1 MDPAIKEEK
10 IPAGGIADFIYTDEE
25 LNILEN
31 QELEQEFGVSGI
43 AQFKRIGKKIA
54 SYGRYGDDT
63 VAHVEKGEL
72 IVPRALIENNP
83 ELKESIFSHLKELGV
98 EDPERYVVG
107 TNKNSI
113 NPDTGLPE
121 FFLKKLFKSVKKGVS
136 SIGRGVSKAL
146 KGVGKALKK
155 AAPIIIPMA
164 LNFMF
169 PGLGAVYSGALGAGI
184 GTLVQGGSVEDAF
197 KSALI
202 GGATGAVTAGFAGEG
217 TFSQN
222 VMTDV
227 GAGTSNISSAF
238 QGDFQ
243 PLTQPSPATPSLR
256 DLISEPEVKPFV
268 TDEQVLSGMPKGGNY
283 SAPIQP
289 GTELSSPTYDLG
301 GETFIDNIDTMG
313 TQTVAPSSESPSM
326 FQSMKDFSTKT
337 GDLLFGK
344 TPTTEQLNARAAELI
359 AKDTSGKLT
368 FDTALKQ
375 ATTEMSPG
383 FLRKY
388 GPSLG
393 IAGLGLTAAG
403 AFDEPEEVR
412 LETPRTGLDVYAENP
427 DLYNIGNITPTT
439 GQRAYAVPTSYG
451 FQYNPYVFSQAPF
464 QTAADGGE
472 IFPRR
477 TGGIGPN
484 EGTPGK
490 DSVRAMLMPGEFVM
504 TTDAVRGLGNGNLN
518 TGIKN
523 MYNVMSKL
531 ESRGKAMA

>member
-25 LNILEN
+25 LNVLED
-31 QELEQEFGVSGI
+31 QELEQVFGASGI
-43 AQFKRIGKKIA
+43 AQFKKIGKKIA
-54 SYGRYGDDT
+54 EYGRYGDDT

-72 IVPRALIENNP
+72 IVPRALIEDNP

-107 TNKNSI
+107 TSKNSI

-121 FFLKKLFKSVKKGVS
+121 FFLSKLFKGIKKGVS
-136 SIGRGVSKAL
+136 SIGRGVSKAF

-155 AAPIIIPMA
+155 AAPIIIPLA

-184 GTLVQGGSVEDAF
+184 GTLVQGGSVQDAF
-197 KSALI
+197 KSAVL
-202 GGATGAVTAGFAGEG
+202 GGATGAVSAGFAGEG
-217 TFSQN
+217 GYANFGEN
-222 VMTDV
+222 VMADV
-227 GAGTSNISSAF
+227 RQGTANIGSAF
-238 QGDFQ
+238 QGNFKA
-243 PLTQPSPATPSLR
+243 LTGTTSAPSSLR
-256 DLISEPEVKPFV
+256 DLIGESEVKPFV
-268 TDEQVLSGMPKGGNY
+268 TDEQVLSGMPKGVNY
-283 SAPIQP
+283 SAKD
-289 GTELSSPTYDLG
+289 LSSSTGLKPSEFQFDYLPGGPEGTY
-301 GETFIDNIDTMG
+301 
-313 TQTVAPSSESPSM
+313 APPPESTSM
-326 FQSMKDFSTKT
+326 FQSMKDFGTQTS
-337 GDLLFGK
+337 DLLFGK
-344 TPTTEQLNARAAELI
+344 TPTVEQLNARAAELI

-388 GPSLG
+388 GPSIG

-403 AFDEPEEVR
+403 AFDEPEQER
-412 LETPRTGLDVYAENP
+412 LDVPRSGLDVYRENP
-427 DLYNIGNITPTT
+427 DLYNVGSLTRST
-439 GQRAYAVPTSYG
+439 GQGTYAVPTSYG

-477 TGGIGPN
+477 TGGIAPN

-504 TTDAVRGLGNGNLN
+504 TTDAVKGLGNGNLN
-518 TGIKN
+518 AGINN
-523 MYNVMSKL
+523 MYSVMRKL
-531 ESRGKAMA
+531 ENKGRAMA